1 MSYFGRVTRLD
12 FKKNYI
18 IAGLFDQDEAIQRM
32 FESSVKAVNKER
44 HENEELSN
52 VFLGAETSEVEIDLF
67 EISET
72 GNAL

>member
-1 MSYFGRVTRLD
+1 MHLD